1 MIMIL
6 DFETLE
12 SKQKGFSF
20 IVNYDDI
27 EDYQEFIAEIN
38 DISFLKYLECD
49 DYFLVTKFV

>member
-1 MIMIL
+1 MIL

-12 SKQKGFSF
+12 SKPKDFSF

-49 DYFLVTKFV
+49 DYILVTKFV